1 MHHALHRLGLAFSIA
16 LTASTQ
22 TPTPDPIT
30 LPAGTIPQTATPG
43 QSQIVAGK
51 HALAAKQFAQAKT
64 IFTTEL
70 KLHPENI
77 EAKLGL
83 ADSELGLQQY
93 EAAELEYRQIVAAQP
108 ELWQA
113 HKNLVIVEAAL
124 GRWEEFDR
132 ERTILRMA
140 RQRNAPGI
148 SARESDVIDSFTLH
162 GERWIVREYF
172 EPVGRS
178 QTRYNFEHFAPNGH
192 AAEYISLES
201 AEAAKS
207 VTPGGA
213 VAIGDQSRQPTPS
226 TAFALNWY
234 TGKAHGTIQQYPK
247 AEPTYERV
255 RADVSRW
262 LRMANPIAT
271 Q

>member
-1 MHHALHRLGLAFSIA
+1 MHHALHRLGLALSIA
-16 LTASTQ
+16 LTASAQ
-22 TPTPDPIT
+22 TPIPGPIT
-30 LPAGTIPQTATPG
+30 LPAGAIPQTAPPG

-51 HALAAKQFAQAKT
+51 HALAAKQFAEAKT
-64 IFTTEL
+64 IFATEL

-93 EAAELEYRQIVAAQP
+93 ETAELQYRQVVAAQP

-132 ERTILRMA
+132 ERTLLRMA
-140 RQRNAPGI
+140 RQRDAPGI
-148 SARESDVIDSFTLH
+148 SARESDVIDSFTIH
-162 GERWIVREYF
+162 GQRWLVREYF

-178 QTRYNFEHFAPNGH
+178 QTRYNFEHFAPTGH

-201 AEAAKS
+201 AEAAKA

-213 VAIGDQSRQPTPS
+213 VAIGDQSKQPIPN

-234 TGKAHGTIQQYPK
+234 TGKAHGTIATYSLK
-247 AEPTYERV
+247 EPTYEQV
-255 RADVSRW
+255 RTDVQKW
-262 LRMANPIAT
+262 LRRTP
-271 Q
+271 

>member
-1 MHHALHRLGLAFSIA
+1 MHHALHRLGLALSIA
-16 LTASTQ
+16 LTAAAQ
-22 TPTPDPIT
+22 TPNAAPIT
-30 LPAGTIPQTATPG
+30 LPAGTIPQTAPPG

-51 HALAAKQFAQAKT
+51 HALAAKQFAEAKT
-64 IFTTEL
+64 IFATEL

-93 EAAELEYRQIVAAQP
+93 ETAELQYRQVVAAQP

-132 ERTILRMA
+132 ERTLLRMA
-140 RQRNAPGI
+140 RQRDAPGI
-148 SARESDVIDSFTLH
+148 SARESDVIDSFTIH
-162 GERWIVREYF
+162 GQRWLVREYF

-178 QTRYNFEHFAPNGH
+178 QTRYNFEHFAPTGH

-201 AEAAKS
+201 ADAAKA

-213 VAIGDQSRQPTPS
+213 VAIGDQAKQPTPS

-234 TGKAHGTIQQYPK
+234 TGKAHGTIATYSLK
-247 AEPTYERV
+247 EPTYEQV
-255 RADVSRW
+255 RTDVQKW
-262 LRMANPIAT
+262 LRRTP
-271 Q
+271 

>member
-1 MHHALHRLGLAFSIA
+1 MHQAVHRLGLALSIA
-16 LTASTQ
+16 LTASSHAQ
-22 TPTPDPIT
+22 TPNPSP
-30 LPAGTIPQTATPG
+30 IPQTAAPA

-64 IFTTEL
+64 IFASEL

-93 EAAELEYRQIVAAQP
+93 ETAELQYREVVAAQP

-132 ERTILRMA
+132 ERTLLRMA

-148 SARESDVIDSFTLH
+148 SARESDVIDSFTIH
-162 GERWIVREYF
+162 GEHWIVREYF
-172 EPVGRS
+172 EPIGRS
-178 QTRYNFEHFAPNGH
+178 QTRYNFEHFAPTDR

-201 AEAAKS
+201 AEAAKA

-213 VAIGDQSRQPTPS
+213 VAIGDQSKQPPPS
-226 TAFALNWY
+226 TALALNWY
-234 TGKAHGTIQQYPK
+234 TGKAHGTIASYSHK
-247 AEPTYERV
+247 EPTYEQART
-255 RADVSRW
+255 DVQKW
-262 LRMANPIAT
+262 LRRTP
-271 Q
+271 

>member
-1 MHHALHRLGLAFSIA
+1 MHHALHRLGLALSIA
-16 LTASTQ
+16 LTASAQ
-22 TPTPDPIT
+22 TPIPGPIT
-30 LPAGTIPQTATPG
+30 LPAGAIPQTAPPG

-51 HALAAKQFAQAKT
+51 HALAAKQFAEAKT
-64 IFTTEL
+64 IFATEL

-93 EAAELEYRQIVAAQP
+93 ETAELQYRQVVAAQP

-113 HKNLVIVEAAL
+113 HQNLVIVEAAL

-132 ERTILRMA
+132 ERTLLRMA
-140 RQRNAPGI
+140 RQRDAPGI
-148 SARESDVIDSFTLH
+148 SARESDVIDSFTIH
-162 GERWIVREYF
+162 GQRWLVREYF

-178 QTRYNFEHFAPNGH
+178 QTRYNFEHFAPTGH

-201 AEAAKS
+201 AEAAKA

-213 VAIGDQSRQPTPS
+213 VAIGDQSKQPIPN

-234 TGKAHGTIQQYPK
+234 TGKAHGTIATYSLK
-247 AEPTYERV
+247 EPTYEQV
-255 RADVSRW
+255 RTDVQKW
-262 LRMANPIAT
+262 LRRTP
-271 Q
+271 

>member
-1 MHHALHRLGLAFSIA
+1 MHHALRRLGLAISIA
-16 LTASTQ
+16 LTASAQTQ
-22 TPTPDPIT
+22 TTG
-30 LPAGTIPQTATPG
+30 PA

-51 HALAAKQFAQAKT
+51 RALASRQFAQAKT
-64 IFTTEL
+64 IFAAEV

-93 EAAELEYRQIVAAQP
+93 EIAELEYRQVVAAQP

-132 ERTILRMA
+132 ERTLLRMA

-178 QTRYNFEHFAPNGH
+178 QTRYNFEHFAPTGH

-213 VAIGDQSRQPTPS
+213 VAIGDQSKQPTPS
-226 TAFALNWY
+226 TGFALNWY
-234 TGKAHGTIQQYPK
+234 TGKAHGTIRQYSK
-247 AEPTYERV
+247 TEPTYERV
-255 RADVSRW
+255 RADVLLW
-262 LRMANPIAT
+262 LKRPRHN
-271 Q
+271 

>member
-1 MHHALHRLGLAFSIA
+1 MHHAARRLGLALSIA
-16 LTASTQ
+16 LTASAHAQ
-22 TPTPDPIT
+22 TPNTGTIP
-30 LPAGTIPQTATPG
+30 LPAGAVPQTATPG

-64 IFTTEL
+64 IFATEL

-83 ADSELGLQQY
+83 ADSELGLQHY
-93 EAAELEYRQIVAAQP
+93 ETAELEYRQVVAAQP

-148 SARESDVIDSFTLH
+148 SARESDVIDSFTIH

-178 QTRYNFEHFAPNGH
+178 QTRYNFEHFAPTGH

-201 AEAAKS
+201 AEAAKA

-213 VAIGDQSRQPTPS
+213 VAIGDQSKQSTPS
-226 TAFALNWY
+226 TGFALNWY
-234 TGKAHGTIQQYPK
+234 TGKAHGTIRQYSK
-247 AEPTYERV
+247 TEPTYERV
-255 RADVSRW
+255 RADVLLW
-262 LRMANPIAT
+262 LKRPR
-271 Q
+271 

>member
-1 MHHALHRLGLAFSIA
+1 MHHALHRLGLALSIA
-16 LTASTQ
+16 LTASAQ
-22 TPTPDPIT
+22 TPIPGPIT
-30 LPAGTIPQTATPG
+30 LPAGAIPQTAPPG

-51 HALAAKQFAQAKT
+51 HALAAKQFAEAKT
-64 IFTTEL
+64 IFATEL

-93 EAAELEYRQIVAAQP
+93 ETAELQYRQVVAAQP

-132 ERTILRMA
+132 ERTLLRMA
-140 RQRNAPGI
+140 RQRDAPGI
-148 SARESDVIDSFTLH
+148 SARESDVIDSFTIH
-162 GERWIVREYF
+162 GQRWLVREYF

-178 QTRYNFEHFAPNGH
+178 QTRYNFEHFAPTGH

-201 AEAAKS
+201 AEAAKA

-213 VAIGDQSRQPTPS
+213 VAIGDQSKQPIPN

-234 TGKAHGTIQQYPK
+234 TGKAHGTIATYGLK
-247 AEPTYERV
+247 EPTYEQV
-255 RADVSRW
+255 RTDVQKW
-262 LRMANPIAT
+262 LRRTP
-271 Q
+271 